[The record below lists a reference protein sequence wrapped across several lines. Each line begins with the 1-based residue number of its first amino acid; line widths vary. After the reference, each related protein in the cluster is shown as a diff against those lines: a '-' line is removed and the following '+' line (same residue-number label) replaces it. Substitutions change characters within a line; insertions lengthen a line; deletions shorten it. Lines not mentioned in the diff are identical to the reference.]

1 MPHKRSLT
9 ANYRASWLALL
20 AMLLLSVGPLWSQL
34 SQPAEPAWLT
44 ELACGEHSGSHDS
57 SLSHDAPWA
66 KCGYCTLLLHS
77 PATGCASPSL
87 ALAATTAVDR
97 HSAQVRSGVARSAIF
112 PGSRS
117 RAPPVYS

>member
-1 MPHKRSLT
+1 MPGSRAHSGQ
-9 ANYRASWLALL
+9 YRAACLALF

-44 ELACGEHSGSHDS
+44 ELACGEHSGSAEH
-57 SLSHDAPWA
+57 SLSHEAAWA

-77 PATGCASPSL
+77 PANGCASPSL
-87 ALAATTAVDR
+87 ALAAIT
-97 HSAQVRSGVARSAIF
+97 SADPSIAPVRSGVAGSAVF

-117 RAPPVYS
+117 RAPPIYS

>member
-1 MPHKRSLT
+1 MFCSRSHSGQ
-9 ANYRASWLALL
+9 YRAACLALF

-34 SQPAEPAWLT
+34 SPPAEPAWLT
-44 ELACGEHSGSHDS
+44 ELACGEHSGSDER
-57 SLSHDAPWA
+57 SLSHDAAWA

-97 HSAQVRSGVARSAIF
+97 HNAPVRSGVAGSAIF